1 MNNKSLSF
9 LILFFLFLFSFTE
22 PVFCMEVDGTALVT
36 YIVDGDTFDVN
47 VDDRI
52 RLADI
57 NTPELSEQGG
67 QEAKD
72 FLSGWIYRKPVY
84 LDIDDYYQFDSTGT
98 RIVCVVYTY
107 YNTTHLLNVN
117 KLLLNEGHAF
127 IDNHDNEFDPNS
139 WSLYVI
145 NPTPIS
151 SPSPTPTITPTP
163 TPTTTPT
170 PIISP
175 TPTLTPQ
182 PSTSPIDP
190 LIPGLLIVIAIL
202 GSVIFFLL
210 FRKK

>member
-1 MNNKSLSF
+1 
-9 LILFFLFLFSFTE
+9 
-22 PVFCMEVDGTALVT
+22 MEVDGTAVVT
-36 YIVDGDTFDVN
+36 YIVDGDTFDVHT
-47 VDDRI
+47 DDRI

-57 NTPELSEQGG
+57 DTPELSEQGG

-72 FLSGWIYRKPVY
+72 FLSDWIFGNPVY
-84 LDIDDYYQFDSTGT
+84 LDVDDYYQFDTNGT

-117 KLLLNEGHAF
+117 KLLLNEGHAI
-127 IDNHDNEFDPNS
+127 IDNHDNEFNPNS
-139 WSLYVI
+139 WSLYVL
-145 NPTPIS
+145 NPTSTS

-163 TPTTTPT
+163 TST

-175 TPTLTPQ
+175 TPTQTPQ

-190 LIPGLLIVIAIL
+190 LILGLLIVIAIL
-202 GSVIFFLL
+202 GSVIFFLI

>member
-1 MNNKSLSF
+1 MKKTIF
-9 LILFFLFLFSFTE
+9 LLFSLLLIYFIILCSILSCKRELTQKKFSLE
-22 PVFCMEVDGTALVT
+22 SSELPAKSSIHIF
-36 YIVDGDTFDVN
+36 
-47 VDDRI
+47 
-52 RLADI
+52 

-117 KLLLNEGHAF
+117 KLLLNEGHAV
-127 IDNHDNEFDPNS
+127 IDNHDNEFNPNS

-170 PIISP
+170 PTPTPIISP
-175 TPTLTPQ
+175 TPTQTPQ

-190 LIPGLLIVIAIL
+190 LILGLLIVIAIL